1 MIPALLLVPPLLGC
15 LYLLVS
21 ALLVDRYAARRPR
34 AATAFPSVTVLK
46 PLHGAEPG
54 LYENLASFC
63 TQDYPG
69 PVQLVF
75 GVADPRDPAV
85 SVVDRLRRAFPQ
97 ARIDL
102 VIDIRRRGSNP
113 KMSNLVSMAGTIRHD
128 IVVLSDSDM
137 RVRPDYLRLVV
148 GELQRPGTGGVTCL
162 YHGVAVAGIWSRLA
176 ALAIDTHFLPG
187 VMAGLSLGLARPC
200 FGSTIALAR
209 DTFDSIGGAAA
220 FADQLADDHAMG
232 AAIRAQGGGVAVP
245 AFTIGHLC
253 SEGSFRALWAH
264 ELRWARTIKSVDP
277 VGHAGSLVTHALP
290 LALMAWVLGAGA
302 PALALA
308 ALAVAGR
315 LALCLRLE
323 RAYGLQRHP
332 YALIPLRD
340 LLSFAVF
347 VTSYL
352 GRCVDWRGHLYQLVP
367 DGTLAANRR
376 PPVQ

>member
-162 YHGVAVAGIWSRLA
+162 YHGVAAAGIWSRLA

-209 DTFDSIGGAAA
+209 DTFDSIGGAEA

-232 AAIRAQGGGVAVP
+232 AAIRAQGGSVAVP
-245 AFTIGHLC
+245 AFNIGHIC
-253 SEGSFRALWAH
+253 SEDSFRALWAH

-277 VGHAGSLVTHALP
+277 IGHAGSLVTHALP
-290 LALMAWVLGAGA
+290 LALIAWVLGAGA

-308 ALAVAGR
+308 ALAMSGR
-315 LALCLRLE
+315 LALCVRLE

-376 PPVQ
+376 PPAQ